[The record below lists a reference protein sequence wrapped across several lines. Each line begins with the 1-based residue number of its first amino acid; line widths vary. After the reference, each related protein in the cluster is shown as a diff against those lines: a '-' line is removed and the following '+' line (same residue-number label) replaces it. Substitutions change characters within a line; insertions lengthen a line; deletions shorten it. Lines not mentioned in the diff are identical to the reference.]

1 MMSLIK
7 KAGIAAGFVALASS
21 SLTFLPN
28 TASAQLGGLG
38 KLAGGG
44 GVASGNIESDVKT
57 FVEKSNAINDNLAT
71 ASSLMVIAYASE
83 EKRAQVQS
91 QFDAMKKSTDPKETT
106 ALQQKMITSNL
117 AEMNSQTKSADLAE
131 TTKALSA
138 EKKQKLAQG
147 VANFLIGALQAKDL
161 VPTGQAVVQSATA
174 NPMSIPKVLPIKDA
188 LPVLASAIESAAKTM
203 PTFVSALKGA
213 NIKVDEVTSSSKPV
227 SIKSLD

>member
-1 MMSLIK
+1 MSLIK

-28 TASAQLGGLG
+28 TANAQLGGLG

-44 GVASGNIESDVKT
+44 GAASGNIESDVKT
-57 FVEKSNAINDNLAT
+57 FVDKSYEINQILA
-71 ASSLMVIAYASE
+71 ASSLAMAAAYASE
-83 EKRAQVQS
+83 EQRAKLQVNL
-91 QFDAMKKSTDPKETT
+91 DAMNKSTDPKEKNTL
-106 ALQQKMITSNL
+106 AQKNITSSSAELDKIKNSSTL
-117 AEMNSQTKSADLAE
+117 AEDTK
-131 TTKALSA
+131 KMSA
-138 EKKQKLAQG
+138 EKKKSLAQG

-161 VPTGQAVVQSATA
+161 VPTGQAVVQSATT

-188 LPVLASAIESAAKTM
+188 LPVLASAIENAAKTM